1 MNLSPR
7 RADALTEVIN
17 IAFGRTAS
25 ALSELTGKR
34 ALVEAPDVGILQLAE
49 LADTLGR
56 CLPGQVASVHQ
67 NFSGPIMGDALLLLS
82 HSGAAALT
90 GLLTDGTAGVEPL
103 DESSREVLT
112 EVGNILLNAC
122 LGMFGNLLGV
132 RVSFS
137 VPRLVLDSAHDL
149 VGSLIQGSNGP
160 RHALVVSMAF
170 RVRTSSV
177 TGYLAL
183 VLGVASL
190 DQLIAHVDSWED
202 KGIAKEPP
210 GRHSS

>member
-1 MNLSPR
+1 MNLTPR

-17 IAFGRTAS
+17 IAFGRTAA

-34 ALVEAPDVGILQLAE
+34 VLLEAPKVGILQLGE
-49 LADTLGR
+49 LADALSQY
-56 CLPGQVASVHQ
+56 LPGQVASVHQ
-67 NFSGPIMGDALLLLS
+67 GFSGPIVGDALLILS

-90 GLLTDGTAGVEPL
+90 GLLTDGAASIEPL

-132 RVSFS
+132 RVTFS
-137 VPRLVLDSAHDL
+137 VPRLLLDSAHDI
-149 VGSLIQGSNGP
+149 VGSLIRGSNNP

-170 RVRTSSV
+170 RVRDSSV

-190 DQLIAHVDSWED
+190 DQLIVQVDSWDE
-202 KGIAKEPP
+202 KESVKEPT